1 MLKEETPMQPPTDHA
16 DTALELARRA
26 FVATV
31 HAVKGAQRGWSSL
44 VDQAIRAASSVP
56 LNLSESDGRTGKDRR
71 HLRRVAYGSAKE
83 TKVALEM
90 LADIE
95 AIDRRKAHE
104 AVALMDRVCAM
115 TWKLIGD

>member
-1 MLKEETPMQPPTDHA
+1 MHTPTDHT

-44 VDQAIRAASSVP
+44 VDQAIRASSSVP

-71 HLRRVAYGSAKE
+71 HLRRVAYASAKE
-83 TKVALEM
+83 TKTALGM
-90 LADIE
+90 LADVE
-95 AIDRRKAHE
+95 AIDRHKAE
-104 AVALMDRVCAM
+104 SAIELMDRVCAM
-115 TWKLIGD
+115 TWKLIGS